1 MSQLLLLHPK
11 NIYLTGKSRGRE
23 NTKGHRKRIPTC
35 GNPTGAN
42 KTMSD
47 IGDSVELVI
56 MIVVAA
62 FVGSALLPQ
71 AISKLTSTELTGA
84 SSGTQA
90 LWGMIPLFAVLAF
103 ALYFIYSALDYTNSD
118 L

>member
-1 MSQLLLLHPK
+1 M
-11 NIYLTGKSRGRE
+11 
-23 NTKGHRKRIPTC
+23 
-35 GNPTGAN
+35 A
-42 KTMSD
+42 D

-71 AISKLTSTELTGA
+71 AISELTSTTLDGA
-84 SSGTQA
+84 GAGVQA

-103 ALYFIYSALDYTNSD
+103 ALFFIYSALDYTDSNV
-118 L
+118 